1 MCRYDLIATSLLVN
15 PDDRPSFSDLVVRL
29 GDYWD
34 DEHFY
39 VVQNFSTSL

>member
-1 MCRYDLIATSLLVN
+1 MCRYDLIATCWNMN